1 MKLIYIMGK
10 SSSGKDTIYK
20 ILKQQLDVNTYVM
33 YTTRPVREGEV
44 DGVTYNFISNEE
56 MQEYIDNK
64 KEQKVIEYRTYQTV
78 HGPWTY
84 ATISDSQFETDK
96 DMLMLG
102 TLESYIKVKEN
113 FEGNENVDLVP
124 VYIEVPDNIRL
135 KRAIEREEKEK
146 EPKYEEMCRRFL
158 ADTKDFS
165 EENLQKA
172 QIKNRFTNMILEDCV
187 NQIEEYIKIKD
198 RRNEEKNKENER

>member
-20 ILKQQLDVNTYVM
+20 ILKQQMDVNTYVM
-33 YTTRPVREGEV
+33 YTPRPMREEEV
-44 DGVTYNFISNEE
+44 NGVTYNFISDKE

-64 KEQKVIEYRTYQTV
+64 KEQRVIEYRTYQTV

-102 TLESYIKVKEN
+102 TLESYMKVKEN
-113 FEGNENVDLVP
+113 FEENENVDLLP
-124 VYIEVPDNIRL
+124 IYIEVPDNIRL

-146 EPKYEEMCRRFL
+146 QPKYEELCRRFL
-158 ADTKDFS
+158 ADSKDFS
-165 EENLQKA
+165 EENLEKA
-172 QIKNRFTNMILEDCV
+172 QIQKRFSNMVLEDCV
-187 NQIEEYIKIKD
+187 EQIIEYIKFSNICID
-198 RRNEEKNKENER
+198 EKK

>member
-172 QIKNRFTNMILEDCV
+172 QIKNRFTNMILEDC
-187 NQIEEYIKIKD
+187 ISEIIEYIGFGKK
-198 RRNEEKNKENER
+198 